1 MDCGITKL
9 GILEN
14 EIWNM
19 EIWKKE
25 TGMRHFEC
33 VSDAVRP
40 WFSPVRYLHVWNYF
54 GDTIWGGSVGYAP
67 PSLFLS
73 IVSLGLSLSF

>member
-1 MDCGITKL
+1 MEHG
-9 GILEN
+9 
-14 EIWNM
+14 NM
-19 EIWKKE
+19 EKE

-67 PSLFLS
+67 PLSVPIYCELRAFPFL
-73 IVSLGLSLSF
+73 LGLCELS